1 MPTDEKITTVM
12 GFDFGTQKIGVAIGQ
27 QLTQTA
33 SPLPELPAKD
43 GQPQWQTIADLIS
56 EWQPDA
62 FVVGIPLNDDGT
74 DNALSKRARKFGN
87 RLHGRFGLPLF
98 TTNEH
103 LSSYDAKDQIQQ
115 YSGRAAKANRYI
127 DSVAAALIIETWFAE
142 SEPSTGRTL

>member
-1 MPTDEKITTVM
+1 M

-27 QLTQTA
+27 KLTQTA
-33 SPLPELPAKD
+33 SPLPEIPAKD
-43 GQPQWQTIADLIS
+43 GQPRWETVAALIA

-62 FVVGIPLNDDGT
+62 FVVGIPFSEDGT
-74 DNALSKRARKFGN
+74 DNALTKRARKFGN

-103 LSSYDAKDQIQQ
+103 LSSYDARDQIQQ
-115 YSGRAAKANRYI
+115 YSGRAAKSNRQI

-142 SEPSTGRTL
+142 SEPATGSNL